1 MPPTTP
7 SLSSPPDPPVSSIP
21 PQASPAR
28 TEGIRPVQKTP
39 KLSDLV
45 GTRTNG
51 NNGGAHTSAQTVTV
65 VAEDMEFTDEA
76 LQTAWNEFAEQRK
89 MYLAEYQLLT
99 QPFDRRDNEIVIH
112 LHNPIQDTILNT
124 IKGDLLSFLR
134 KNLQNRSITLVV
146 EEATE
151 TESRTILYTP
161 KEKFDFLLEKY
172 PQLKALRDRLGLDTD
187 Y

>member
-1 MPPTTP
+1 
-7 SLSSPPDPPVSSIP
+7 
-21 PQASPAR
+21 
-28 TEGIRPVQKTP
+28 
-39 KLSDLV
+39 
-45 GTRTNG
+45 
-51 NNGGAHTSAQTVTV
+51 
-65 VAEDMEFTDEA
+65 MEFTDEA